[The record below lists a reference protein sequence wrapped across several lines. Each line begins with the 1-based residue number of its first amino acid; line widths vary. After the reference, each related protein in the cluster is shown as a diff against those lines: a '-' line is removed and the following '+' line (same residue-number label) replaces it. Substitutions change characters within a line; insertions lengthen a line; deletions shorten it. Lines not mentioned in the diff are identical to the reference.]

1 MASTRKIV
9 VRQSRVHGKGVF
21 ALVDI
26 ARGTKI
32 IEYKGERISWAQAMQ
47 RHPHD
52 PENPN
57 HTFFFDIDDDHVIDG
72 GRLGNSARWINHSCG
87 PNCEARQIR
96 IDGHNRVFIHAK
108 RDIRAGEELFYDYGL
123 IIDEKLT
130 KKLRDEYKCL
140 CGSRRCRGTLLAS
153 TRE

>member
-1 MASTRKIV
+1 MTSKRRIA
-9 VRQSRVHGKGVF
+9 VRDSHVHGKGVF

-26 ARGTKI
+26 PRGTRI
-32 IEYKGERISWAQAMQ
+32 IEYKGERISWEQALE

-57 HTFFFDIDDDHVIDG
+57 HTFFFDIDDRVIDG
-72 GRLGNSARWINHSCG
+72 GRQGNSARWINHSCG
-87 PNCEARQIR
+87 PNCVAQQVGG
-96 IDGHNRVFIHAK
+96 DGNGRVFIHAK

-123 IIDEKLT
+123 IIDAKLT
-130 KKLRDEYKCL
+130 KKLREAYKCL

-153 TRE
+153 SRD